1 MPPLIGPDSPWLAPM
16 AGHTD
21 LPFRMLCREYGCTV
35 ACTEMVSVKG
45 LLYNSPG
52 TFRILE
58 THPKDQPLVVQ
69 VFGRDKELIR
79 EALHVLLGMGFSYF
93 DLNAGCPVKKVVK
106 SGAGAALLQDPELL
120 LDLVGTMVETVG
132 PGRIGVKIRSGWYLG
147 ECMAIDLGPELE
159 NRGVSWITLHP
170 RAVRQGFQGHAD
182 WSHLERL
189 KRVVSVPVI
198 GSGDLL
204 TSDEAICCLNK
215 TGIDGVMFARGALK
229 CPMIFRNFLRKWSST
244 TDPRGQN
251 IKELISVMQRHVQ
264 LTLKYDM
271 SRSSFFKMRASL
283 ARYVRWIDE
292 AKALRKRI
300 MDCNDWQELESFLN
314 IRQ

>member
-93 DLNAGCPVKKVVK
+93 DLNA
-106 SGAGAALLQDPELL
+106 
-120 LDLVGTMVETVG
+120 
-132 PGRIGVKIRSGWYLG
+132 
-147 ECMAIDLGPELE
+147 
-159 NRGVSWITLHP
+159 
-170 RAVRQGFQGHAD
+170 
-182 WSHLERL
+182 
-189 KRVVSVPVI
+189 
-198 GSGDLL
+198 
-204 TSDEAICCLNK
+204 
-215 TGIDGVMFARGALK
+215 
-229 CPMIFRNFLRKWSST
+229 
-244 TDPRGQN
+244 
-251 IKELISVMQRHVQ
+251 
-264 LTLKYDM
+264 
-271 SRSSFFKMRASL
+271 
-283 ARYVRWIDE
+283 
-292 AKALRKRI
+292 
-300 MDCNDWQELESFLN
+300 
-314 IRQ
+314 